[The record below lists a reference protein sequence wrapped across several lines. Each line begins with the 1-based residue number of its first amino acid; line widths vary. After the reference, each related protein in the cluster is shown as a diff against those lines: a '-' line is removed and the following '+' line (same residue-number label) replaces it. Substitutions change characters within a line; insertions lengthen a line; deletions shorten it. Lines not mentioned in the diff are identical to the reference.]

1 MKGLNKKVHVFLY
14 NEHQSFIHD
23 CGNVDEYMVNLK
35 SVINAAWINSNE
47 MRIAFMY
54 EKTGIVVAKLWS
66 SNYYDTIKEF
76 EDRCIPELHDYAEM
90 MQFEAEVTQ
99 FETRIREVLQAT
111 VNQINL
117 IRAEEIINDAKEHGI
132 PISSIKEQAEIML
145 NNKDSEDN

>member
-1 MKGLNKKVHVFLY
+1 MA
-14 NEHQSFIHD
+14 
-23 CGNVDEYMVNLK
+23 NLK
-35 SVINAAWINSNE
+35 SLINAAWIDSDE

-54 EKTGIVVAKLWS
+54 ENTGIVVAKLWS
-66 SNYYDTIKEF
+66 SHYYDTIEEF

-90 MQFEAEVTQ
+90 MHFEAEVTQ

-117 IRAEEIINDAKEHGI
+117 IRAKEIIDDAKGHGI
-132 PISSIKEQAEIML
+132 PIGSIKEQVEIML